1 MLDIVFLNFGN
12 LYISLVSSSELCF
25 IPSPLN

>member
-12 LYISLVSSSELCF
+12 FYISLVFYSELEAPGRPF
-25 IPSPLN
+25 